1 MSAPLALPLRGGGAN
16 GGHVDRPRD
25 GAAIGRM
32 SVVQR
37 RRLHLALRSTALRL
51 TGFIVMIRYSL
62 HRLTKVRT
70 AILSGQDGT
79 LEAAYRELLALREQ
93 VGNAE
98 LAAAK
103 HRSATR
109 DAILTSERQET
120 AWEKR

>member
-1 MSAPLALPLRGGGAN
+1 MSAPLALPLRGGGHA
-16 GGHVDRPRD
+16 DRPHH

>member
-1 MSAPLALPLRGGGAN
+1 
-16 GGHVDRPRD
+16 
-25 GAAIGRM
+25 
-32 SVVQR
+32 
-37 RRLHLALRSTALRL
+37 
-51 TGFIVMIRYSL
+51 MIRYSL

-109 DAILTSERQET
+109 DTILTSERQET